1 MSHFDVANGDADGL
15 CALHQL
21 RLADPV
27 NAVLVTGVKRDIALL
42 ERVKAHA
49 GDVVTVLDVSL
60 ERNRAALMCLLDAGV
75 RVRYFDHHFS
85 GEVPA
90 HGGLEAY
97 IDARSETCTSML
109 VDAHLGGRHR
119 GWAVV
124 AAFGD
129 NLADAA
135 RQLAQPLKL
144 SGAQLEALSDLGD
157 SMNYNAYGET
167 IADLRVPPAELYRL
181 IKPYADPLQFLARE
195 AVFEDLRNGWR
206 EDMNRALAIRPMA
219 DSAHTELYEL
229 PDQTWSRR
237 VIGAF
242 ANHLA
247 LSQPGRAFAVLA
259 PNSRGGYVVSVRA
272 PRGHPRGAAELCRQ
286 YPGGG
291 GRRDAA
297 GIDDLPEAEL
307 PGFIVRFESYFES

>member
-1 MSHFDVANGDADGL
+1 MSYFDVANGDADGL

-27 NAVLVTGVKRDIALL
+27 QAVLVTGVKRDIALI
-42 ERVKAHA
+42 ERVSAQA

-60 ERNRAALMCLLDAGV
+60 DRNRAALVRLLDAGV
-75 RVRYFDHHFS
+75 RVRYFDHHYS

-90 HGGLEAY
+90 HPGLEAR
-97 IDARSETCTSML
+97 IDTRAETCTSIL
-109 VDAHLGGRHR
+109 VDTYLGGRYCA
-119 GWAVV
+119 WAVV

-135 RQLAQPLKL
+135 RRLAQPLKL
-144 SGAQLEALSDLGD
+144 SAAQLEVLSELGD
-157 SMNYNAYGET
+157 SINYNAYGET
-167 IADLRVPPAELYRL
+167 VADLRVPPAELYRL
-181 IKPYADPLQFLARE
+181 MKPYADPLQFLARE

-206 EDMNRALAIRPMA
+206 EDMNRALAIRPLA
-219 DSAHTELYEL
+219 DSPHTELYQL

-247 LSQPGRAFAVLA
+247 HSRRGRAFAVLA

-272 PRGHPRGAAELCRQ
+272 PRGHPRGAAELCRE
-286 YPGGG
+286 YPTGG

-297 GIDDLPEAEL
+297 GIDDLPEAEV
-307 PGFIVRFESYFES
+307 PGFIVRFESYFKS